1 MYSLAWVGARYADA
15 VSRTCVGLILTLVAL
30 ALPFGTSLA
39 LAQSV
44 PGAEWSP
51 AAGAVGDN
59 TYQGFIDQPASGA
72 TIAAGA
78 AFQVKGWVVDTTA
91 QGWSGI
97 DDVQVMLGSTS
108 LGHLA
113 VGQSRPDVASVLG
126 NPFFGNSGFAGTI
139 TSALPAGSQTLT
151 VVAHTPA
158 KGSWSKNVSVNVAGT
173 SGTVAPASSAAASGL
188 VLRIISPTSDD
199 IVPSN
204 NNGVIFGVAYDTRT
218 RAELGS
224 GVNRVQVYLDGP
236 RGQAGSQTL
245 GDATL
250 NGSDWS
256 LNWEPTRFNKVPHH
270 ILWVYARSAVTGEE
284 ALVQQDITL
293 SH

>member
-1 MYSLAWVGARYADA
+1 
-15 VSRTCVGLILTLVAL
+15 LVAVF
-30 ALPFGTSLA
+30 ALSFGASAA
-39 LAQSV
+39 LAQSL

-78 AFQVKGWVVDTTA
+78 SFQVKGWVVDTTA
-91 QGWSGI
+91 EGWSGI

-113 VGQSRPDVASVLG
+113 VGQSRPDVANVLG
-126 NPFFGNSGFAGTI
+126 NPFFANSGFAGTVN
-139 TSALPAGSQTLT
+139 TALPGGPQTLT

-158 KGSWSKNVSVNVAGT
+158 KGSWSKSVSVNVAGA
-173 SGTVAPASSAAASGL
+173 SGAVTPASAAAASGL
-188 VLRIISPTSDD
+188 VLRIISPTPDD
-199 IVPSN
+199 IVPAN

-224 GVNRVQVYLDGP
+224 GVDRVQVYLDGP
-236 RGQAGSQTL
+236 RGEAGSQTL

-256 LNWEPTRFNKVPHH
+256 LNWEPTRYNKVPHH
-270 ILWVYARSAVTGEE
+270 ILWVYARSSVTGEE